1 MRNAY
6 FKVEFKNNGT
16 YVKIYAP
23 SDGGAV
29 LDYRDVTEFLEKAG
43 IKVDDPTVILDA
55 ALSGKDTEVRV
66 GPLAA
71 VKQNESVDV
80 DVSLNHMECICRFY
94 PPIGDGTLMTKEAI
108 LSSLAVNRVKAGIDE
123 EAINNFLNDRQYC
136 TDLLLAKG
144 KEPVNG
150 QSAKIEY
157 FFKTIHNYEPKH
169 NEDGSVDYKELNLIS
184 IVSDGDKLAELHP
197 AVPGENGYTVYG
209 DIIKAAGTKSLI
221 LVNTQNTRLSE
232 DGKELYATCSGHAN
246 LHGGKVFVSNVYQ
259 VDGDVGAKT
268 GNVKFDGTINIPG
281 SVRSGYT
288 VEASGDVV
296 VEGVVEGATIIAGG
310 NVVVK
315 QGIHGKNAANIVSK
329 GSLYSKFIESATIEV
344 RAGVEADS
352 ILHSNITAGMY
363 IKASGKKGFITGG
376 EVWAEQKIEATTIG
390 SEMGAQTLLV
400 VGKAKKYS
408 SSLSMIT
415 ESLKK
420 MAEEMSELNDVVTQI
435 SGMLKKGAR
444 VTPDKIERFK
454 TSAERLKKLEEVEKT
469 LKNQKDLMMTE
480 IESSKQS
487 KIVVTHYIYPGTSV
501 EIDNSAFNF
510 KEKRMNCT
518 ITRKQG
524 DISFS

>member
-6 FKVEFKNNGT
+6 FEVEFKNNGT
-16 YVKIYAP
+16 YLKLYAP

-29 LDYRDVTEFLEKAG
+29 LDYRDVAEFLEKAG

-55 ALSGKDTEVRV
+55 ALTGRDMEIKV
-66 GPLAA
+66 GPIAA
-71 VKQNESVDV
+71 VKQNEMCEVE
-80 DVSLNHMECICRFY
+80 VSSDHMECVCRFF
-94 PPIGDGTLMTKEAI
+94 PPIGGGTLMTKEAI
-108 LSSLAVNRVKAGIDE
+108 ISSLNVKRVKSGIDE
-123 EAINNFLNDRQYC
+123 EAIDSFLKDRHYC
-136 TDLLLAKG
+136 TDYVLAKG
-144 KEPVNG
+144 KEAVNG
-150 QSAKIEY
+150 QSAHIEY
-157 FFKTIHNYEPKH
+157 FFRTIHNYEPKH

-184 IVSDGDKLAELHP
+184 IVSEGDKLAELHP
-197 AVPGENGYTVYG
+197 AVPGENGYSVYG
-209 DIIKAAGTKSLI
+209 DIIKAAGTKSLV
-221 LVNTQNTRLSE
+221 LLHTQNTRVSE
-232 DGKELYATCSGHAN
+232 DGKELFATCSGHAN
-246 LHGGKVFVSNVYQ
+246 LHSGKVFVSNVYK
-259 VDGDVGAKT
+259 VDGDVGSKT

-288 VEASGDVV
+288 VEASGDVE

-310 NVVVK
+310 NVVIK
-315 QGIHGKNAANIVSK
+315 QGIHGKNAANIICK
-329 GSLYSKFIESATIEV
+329 GTLYSKFIESATVEV
-344 RAGVEADS
+344 KAGVEADS

-376 EVWAEQKIEATTIG
+376 EVWAEQRIEATTIG
-390 SEMGAQTLLV
+390 SEMGAATSLC

-408 SSLSMIT
+408 SSLAMIN

-420 MAEEMSELNDVVTQI
+420 MAEEMTELNDTVTQI

-444 VTPDKIERFK
+444 VTPDKIEKFK
-454 TSAERLKKLEEVEKT
+454 ASAERLKKLEDVEVT
-469 LKNQKDLMMTE
+469 LKSQRDLMLTE

-501 EIDNSAFNF
+501 EIDNSSFNF